1 MTTFSRA
8 KQQLDADIEAF
19 LKAGGEIKK
28 IPSHVS
34 ADDWRLSEQPL
45 NRATRKKRSFR
56 IRHD

>member
-1 MTTFSRA
+1 MTSFSTP
-8 KQQLDADIEAF
+8 KEQLDADVEAF
-19 LKAGGEIKK
+19 LKAGGTIKK

-56 IRHD
+56 IRND